1 MFPVLKRYNWQTKR
15 YGMKVWYIKSE
26 TDIIS
31 LNIETRLI
39 EMGKWI
45 KNTSLVLSFDVSIPL
60 GKIHK
65 SHFLC
70 TTLLEF
76 RRIFHFFQFGD
87 IDWDNGEWLDLDS
100 WWNKGG
106 DSWNL
111 GGEADEEVG
120 DDLRLSTEVVKLEAS
135 PSEAAWVEAA
145 TTAVMMA
152 DVDVPPP
159 VPIPWFCNALDCSG
173 TPKD

>member
-1 MFPVLKRYNWQTKR
+1 MYHTFGVSPNF
-15 YGMKVWYIKSE
+15 
-26 TDIIS
+26 
-31 LNIETRLI
+31 
-39 EMGKWI
+39 
-45 KNTSLVLSFDVSIPL
+45 SF
-60 GKIHK
+60 
-65 SHFLC
+65 
-70 TTLLEF
+70 
-76 RRIFHFFQFGD
+76 FFQLGD

-145 TTAVMMA
+145 TAAVIMA